1 MGNSAGV
8 NATREA
14 QSASTRARPPP
25 ATLAGSSQRWLAPNV
40 MRARCGTTSP
50 TKTMLPVTAT
60 SGPMMSALAS
70 TRRTR
75 SGLSA

>member
-25 ATLAGSSQRWLAPNV
+25 ATLAGSSQWLAPNV

-75 SGLSA
+75 SARSA